1 VAIRVFVSGAS
12 GNVGRLVTGA
22 FREAADLELVG
33 GWCRE
38 AGEDLGLLAGQAAA
52 GIAAAADLA
61 AGVAAADP
69 EVIVDFTAT
78 PALKGNLETY
88 LALRR
93 DMVVGTTGLTEAE
106 RADLAGRVV
115 AAGLRWAVIPN
126 YGLGI
131 ALVREFLRKAR
142 AFFPYATV
150 TDRHPATMANA
161 PSGTALMLAADL
173 AEGPEGETESR
184 EVLPG
189 VLGGQAGPVRI
200 HSERMAYPGPFSE
213 HRIDLG
219 RPDERISLT
228 VTDYS
233 SAVYRDGILLAVR
246 RIRELPPGTFV
257 ASLSDLT

>member
-1 VAIRVFVSGAS
+1 MAIRVFVSGVS

-22 FREAADLELVG
+22 VMDAADLELRG
-33 GWCRE
+33 GWCLE
-38 AGEDLGLLAGQAAA
+38 SGADLGILAGRGASGVTVAPNLRA
-52 GIAAAADLA
+52 GIE
-61 AGVAAADP
+61 AADP

-88 LALRR
+88 RALRR
-93 DMVVGTTGLTEAE
+93 DMVIGTTGLDDAE
-106 RADLAGRVV
+106 RAALGERVV
-115 AAGLRWAVIPN
+115 AEGLRWAVIPN

-173 AEGPEGETESR
+173 AEGPEGPVESR

-189 VLGGQAGPVRI
+189 VLGGEAGPVRI

-219 RPDERISLT
+219 RPDERISVT
-228 VTDYS
+228 VTDFS
-233 SAVYRDGILLAVR
+233 SSVYLDGILLAVR

-257 ASLSDLT
+257 TSLSDLT